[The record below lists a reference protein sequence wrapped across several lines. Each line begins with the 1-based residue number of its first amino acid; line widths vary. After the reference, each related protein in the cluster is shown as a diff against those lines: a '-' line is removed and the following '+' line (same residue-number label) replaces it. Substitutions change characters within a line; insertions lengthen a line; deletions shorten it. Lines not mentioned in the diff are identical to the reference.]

1 MIGRLST
8 VALLAAI
15 GGFPSAAAAQ
25 DPIEVGT
32 ESELRQ
38 AWEDPHAQAI
48 ELTDDIYLRDCR
60 SGEPIRE
67 SQVPMTVDGK
77 GHTLQQTCFE
87 KRLLRQDG
95 TGYLLIKDIT
105 LTRGGNDGP
114 GAALTTRGE
123 LTMRHV
129 RVEQNLSEEPGGGV
143 FSMRRV
149 TVYNSVFTGNL
160 ANDDGGAIYARRG
173 GVQVYDS
180 LINSNLVDGSGGAI
194 GSTGDILVVRSRVL
208 GNTTD
213 GDGGALYADEDGD
226 ITVLDSTVNGSTADG
241 PGGAIFTLE
250 GDVTV
255 VNSTIDGN
263 RADDRGGAISGE
275 ADVTI
280 LNSTIARNAAVAH
293 VGGGIWA
300 RGDAFITNSTVTDNY
315 AEGQGGGVLAAGNLG
330 LTYSTLTDNS
340 ASQAGD
346 VGTGERLRAFG
357 SVIGPPDTTSEAGHV
372 QRTSRTCEVPAL
384 SLSSGY
390 NFITDTSCFTA
401 MNTKPTDIVG
411 VADPELGPLSANPVI
426 GASLAPEPGSPV
438 LDEIP
443 RGACEA
449 VPFGRYLEGEQHLGQ
464 FGINPVAP
472 VTADQRHVPRPQSGA
487 CDIGAVERGPGDG
500 ASSAGAGAGA
510 PPLARGPAPA
520 PQASSEPAPNAS
532 EGNATDKPGPRKGG
546 LRAKLDRLARL
557 LQPLTQAANRF
568 RKWRKCISHVPVS
581 ELGDP
586 NHRFGFAYHERDGT
600 GPDPHPA
607 LTVDRGRGRSEYAFL
622 RFASRRGCNSAAVV
636 PGGTA
641 EPARALAKTTR
652 KSPGTRASEPGV
664 RRAAAGGG
672 PGKAGIGALERRLHR
687 LERRADSVD
696 RAAERFDEWE
706 SCLSW
711 VPVTEYGDPDGW
723 FGYRFRDRSGEL
735 SYRAALA
742 IDISEWDDPDYQ
754 FLAFAG
760 RDRPFKK
767 RECESEPG
775 EGVDRVAAMGIP
787 ARAVA
792 RASGEVS
799 KATRAA
805 GPSAKGGRSDLAQEM
820 SSFQEDLED
829 LVEPIGEF
837 KVFDQCM
844 FSIGV
849 SGYGSRGGDTG
860 YVYRSGRLQPALAM
874 DMRGFD
880 RAQYDFMAFPGE
892 EPPQIECNEDASG
905 FETDE

>member
-1 MIGRLST
+1 M
-8 VALLAAI
+8 
-15 GGFPSAAAAQ
+15 GFPSAAAAQ
-25 DPIEVGT
+25 DPVKVST

-38 AWEDPHAQAI
+38 AWENPRTRAI
-48 ELTDDIYLRDCR
+48 ELIDDIYLQACR

-67 SQVPMTVDGK
+67 SQVPLTVDGN
-77 GHTLQQTCFE
+77 GHTLRQTCFE

-95 TGYLLIKDIT
+95 TGYLLIEDIA

-129 RVEQNLSEEPGGGV
+129 RVVQNLAEEPGGGV

-149 TVYNSVFTGNL
+149 TVYDSVFTGNL

-208 GNTTD
+208 GSTTD

-226 ITVLDSTVNGSTADG
+226 ITVLDSTVNGNTADG

-255 VNSTIDGN
+255 VNSTVDGN

-293 VGGGIWA
+293 VGGGIWS

-315 AEGQGGGVLAAGNLG
+315 AEGQGGGVLAAGTLG
-330 LTYSTLTDNS
+330 LTYSTVTDNS

-346 VGTGERLRAFG
+346 VGAGGRLRAFG
-357 SVIGPPDTTSEAGHV
+357 SIIGPPDTTSEAGHV
-372 QRTSRTCEVPAL
+372 QRTTRTCEVPAL
-384 SLSSGY
+384 SHSSGY
-390 NFITDTSCFTA
+390 NFITDSSCFTA
-401 MNTKPTDIVG
+401 ANTEPTDIVG
-411 VADPELGPLSANPVI
+411 VADPALGPLSPNPEI
-426 GASLAPEPGSPV
+426 GASLIPEPGSPV
-438 LDEIP
+438 LNQIP
-443 RGACEA
+443 PGACDV
-449 VPFGRYLEGEQHLGQ
+449 VPFGEDLEGEQHLGQ
-464 FGINPVAP
+464 FGIDPVAP
-472 VTADQRHVPRPQSGA
+472 VDADQRHVPRPQGGE
-487 CDIGAVERGPGDG
+487 CDIGAVERGPADG
-500 ASSAGAGAGA
+500 SSSGAEGIDA
-510 PPLARGPAPA
+510 PTVANGPAPV
-520 PQASSEPAPNAS
+520 PRVSSLPAPNAS
-532 EGNATDKPGPRKGG
+532 GGNATDKPAQGSIE
-546 LRAKLDRLARL
+546 AKLDRLARFL
-557 LQPLTQAANRF
+557 RPLTQAANRF
-568 RKWRKCISHVPVS
+568 RKWRRCISHVPVS

-586 NHRFGFAYHERDGT
+586 DHRFGFAYDERDGT
-600 GPDPHPA
+600 AADRRAA
-607 LTVDRGRGRSEYAFL
+607 LTVDRKRGRPDYAFL
-622 RFASRRGCNSAAVV
+622 RFASRRGCRSAPVV

-652 KSPGTRASEPGV
+652 GRLGAGAPEPDAG
-664 RRAAAGGG
+664 RAASGGG
-672 PGKAGIGALERRLHR
+672 DKAGIGALERRLRR
-687 LERRADSVD
+687 LERRAGKVERD
-696 RAAERFDEWE
+696 AERFDEWE

-723 FGYRFRDRSGEL
+723 FGYRFRTGSGEL
-735 SYRAALA
+735 GYRAALA
-742 IDISEWDDPDYQ
+742 VDISEWDDPDYQ

-760 RDRPFKK
+760 VDRPFAR

-775 EGVDRVAAMGIP
+775 EGVDRVAA
-787 ARAVA
+787 
-792 RASGEVS
+792 
-799 KATRAA
+799 A
-805 GPSAKGGRSDLAQEM
+805 GPAARSMSGVPEVVSTARREAQASAKHRRRDLLHEIRS
-820 SSFQEDLED
+820 FREDLED

-837 KVFDQCM
+837 EIFDQCM
-844 FSIGV
+844 FTIAV
-849 SGYGSRGGDTG
+849 SAYGGGGGDAG
-860 YVYRSGRLQPALAM
+860 YVYRKGQTRPALAM

-880 RAQYDFMAFPGE
+880 RGQYDFMGFPGE